1 MRTISAQPPNL
12 DAVVHIRASD
22 LKGAMVGT
30 RGHLLRRPN
39 ARAGPYDLDGHAEAE
54 ATAAQAVSATIE
66 VCITAIV
73 A

>member
-1 MRTISAQPPNL
+1 LEHAAIFCDGHA
-12 DAVVHIRASD
+12 DAVCGI
-22 LKGAMVGT
+22 
-30 RGHLLRRPN
+30 N

-66 VCITAIV
+66 VCITAIM